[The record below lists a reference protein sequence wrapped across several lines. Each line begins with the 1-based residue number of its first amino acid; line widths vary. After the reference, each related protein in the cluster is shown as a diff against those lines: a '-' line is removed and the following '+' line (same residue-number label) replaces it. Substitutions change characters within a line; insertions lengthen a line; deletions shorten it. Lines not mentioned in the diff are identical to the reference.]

1 MNDKIPYAKN
11 QSDSQREQELLDYK
25 KILKDEVLNNPQTT
39 LTPDEKNLLVGT
51 VEEQINKEKG
61 FGKS

>member
-1 MNDKIPYAKN
+1 MNDKIPYAIN
-11 QSDSQREQELLDYK
+11 QSYSQREQELLGYK
-25 KILKDEVLNNPQTT
+25 EILRNEFLNNPQTT
-39 LTPDEKNLLVGT
+39 LTTDEKNLLVGT